1 MYVCMYVLPRV
12 GELCWVT
19 GWGRPNAGDAKP
31 EYLQQVSVPIVNQTH
46 CSKFYPKHYDNQ
58 TMICAGME
66 HGGDELCKWDFGG
79 PMVCLTD
86 GRFYLQGVVISRKGC
101 AQPKR
106 FGVYSKVKQFL
117 RWIDEETD

>member
-1 MYVCMYVLPRV
+1 MF
-12 GELCWVT
+12 T
-19 GWGRPNAGDAKP
+19 G
-31 EYLQQVSVPIVNQTH
+31 YMLISVI
-46 CSKFYPKHYDNQ
+46 SKVKINPTDDNQ